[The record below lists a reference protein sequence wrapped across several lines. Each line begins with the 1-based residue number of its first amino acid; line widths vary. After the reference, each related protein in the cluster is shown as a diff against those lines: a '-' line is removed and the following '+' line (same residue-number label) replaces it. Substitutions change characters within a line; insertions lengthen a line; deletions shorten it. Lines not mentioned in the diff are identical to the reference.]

1 MVDPVAA
8 EPLTMVVLMVVTV
21 NVLIVLEKDKEVPL
35 VNLEKAQ
42 EHYTQEAV
50 AVTVTVP
57 VPATYRTVPSSTVST
72 LVLEDFQVTP
82 SLPSVG

>member
-1 MVDPVAA
+1 MVALVVE

-50 AVTVTVP
+50 EVAVMLT
-57 VPATYRTVPSSTVST
+57 AAGGFCCSGSWRWA
-72 LVLEDFQVTP
+72 DGQ
-82 SLPSVG
+82 

>member
-1 MVDPVAA
+1 MVDPVAE

-42 EHYTQEAV
+42 EHYTQEEVEV
-50 AVTVTVP
+50 AVMLTAAGLLLKVVQEAAEAETLPIPKQETV
-57 VPATYRTVPSSTVST
+57 
-72 LVLEDFQVTP
+72 
-82 SLPSVG
+82 